1 MRDET
6 YHHLILFYSWQLNAD
21 FISEMGLVQYLNI
34 TLKKVPKILRESYDE
49 YVCKIGDSIQNDL
62 KYAKVLARI
71 LVPELTPVYDFSKV
85 NGCFNVLN
93 ICHKL
98 ACHLY

>member
-1 MRDET
+1 MSKGLQRFLQDN
-6 YHHLILFYSWQLNAD
+6 LINVSQTMLNAD

-71 LVPELTPVYDFSKV
+71 LVPELTPVYDFQ
-85 NGCFNVLN
+85 
-93 ICHKL
+93 
-98 ACHLY
+98 